1 MLAVGGK
8 GKGITQGF
16 PQELWINTVSYRPGA
31 DTASSAEVCFFRD
44 SIDNKTLHIGPEVS
58 NFTSAN

>member
-1 MLAVGGK
+1 LVFHLYAHGDFLFNYHLSRFLLGQY
-8 GKGITQGF
+8 T
-16 PQELWINTVSYRPGA
+16 GA